1 MPTVTVIM
9 PCYNRSYDLLQTL
22 QAYERQDTTEPFE
35 IIAIDD
41 GSQDATFEIL
51 RNYQPKRFQLI
62 PLQLAENSGPSVARN
77 MGLKHA
83 SSPLLIF
90 VGDDIVPDPGLIEG
104 HLRAHRNHPDPTV
117 AILGRVCWAEDLPQ
131 NTLMKHID
139 GPGAQQFSYY
149 YLQDGQEYDYR
160 HFYTANISIA
170 RQMFD
175 VIDHWFDD
183 TFVYAAY
190 EDAELAYRLAQ
201 QGLRIIYDANIVGRH
216 YHYHSI
222 LSFTTRQ
229 QRCGSMAWVFEKKNP
244 GVMKDIL
251 PELHWHICLA
261 FLHIIRTGL
270 QPVMMGHLESQALH
284 LACHYEW
291 TPNQL
296 LDFLY
301 KEVLDYFYYK
311 GALESILA
319 QSVIRN
325 RILAGYA
332 LGKLSPSIRRFVRG
346 AYSSGIELPD
356 GFRQFRL

>member
-22 QAYERQDTTEPFE
+22 QAYERQDTDEPFE

-51 RNYQPKRFQLI
+51 HSYQPKRFQLI
-62 PLQLAENSGPSVARN
+62 PLQLAQNSGPSVARN
-77 MGLKHA
+77 VGLKHA

-90 VGDDIVPDPGLIEG
+90 VGDDIVPDPDLIEG
-104 HLRAHRNHPDPTV
+104 HLRAHRNHPDPAV

-175 VIDHWFDD
+175 ALDHWFDD
-183 TFVYAAY
+183 TFVYAY
-190 EDAELAYRLAQ
+190 EDPELAYRLKKH
-201 QGLRIIYDANIVGRH
+201 GGRIIYDASIVGRH

-222 LSFTTRQ
+222 LSFSTRQ
-229 QRCGSMAWVFEKKNP
+229 QRCGRIAWIFEKKHP
-244 GVMKDIL
+244 GVKKDIL
-251 PELHWHICLA
+251 PGLHWHIGLA
-261 FLHIIRTGL
+261 FSRILNASWSPTVLDR
-270 QPVMMGHLESQALH
+270 LESQALH
-284 LACHYEW
+284 LACQYEW
-291 TPNQL
+291 SPNQL
-296 LDFLY
+296 LDVLY
-301 KEVLDYFYYK
+301 LSVLDYFYYK
-311 GALESILA
+311 GALESIFA
-319 QSVIRN
+319 QSFVKQRL
-325 RILAGYA
+325 LAGYA
-332 LGKLSPSIRRFVRG
+332 LGRLLPALKRFVRE
-346 AYSSGIELPD
+346 AHMTGIELPA
-356 GFRQFRL
+356 GFDPL